1 MSYKQGDVLLVPFPF
16 TDQSTTKQRPAVVLS
31 SEAYNLTH
39 PDLILAPI
47 TSQFHKEHDKAI
59 LNEWQTA
66 GLLKP
71 SFVKPLL
78 SSFDPL
84 LVKRQLGLMSSDD
97 LASVRELFKRILNL

>member
-31 SEAYNLTH
+31 SAAYNRTH

-47 TSQFHKEHDKAI
+47 TSQLHKEYDKAI
-59 LNEWQTA
+59 LNEWQNA

-84 LVKRQLGLMSSDD
+84 LVKRQLGSLSGAD
-97 LASVRELFKRILNL
+97 LEAVRDLFKQILNL